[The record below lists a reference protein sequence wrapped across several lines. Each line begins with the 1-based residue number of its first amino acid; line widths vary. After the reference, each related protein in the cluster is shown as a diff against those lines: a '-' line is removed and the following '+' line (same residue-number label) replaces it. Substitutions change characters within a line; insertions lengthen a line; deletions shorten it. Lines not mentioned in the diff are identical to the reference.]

1 MFDFRTLELAV
12 MMPTP
17 YSLHIT
23 LLNTLVDMTLTL
35 CISLSWH

>member
-23 LLNTLVDMTLTL
+23 LLNTLVDMTL
-35 CISLSWH
+35 CIRLS